1 MSVTNRKRKAVT
13 IWESGSGFVTSVKGL
28 AVKSIH
34 TAPSKGAL
42 FMKKYLALLVLMAGF
57 CTAAQAD
64 VWKWVDAQGKTHFV
78 DTNTPI
84 YTWVDESGDIHY
96 SDTPDH
102 EDAVSVEL
110 VWISNGSLADVQG
123 AEDKAGSGYAYPG
136 ETPEERAEREKAE
149 AYYCKRAT
157 EIYESYVNAPRL
169 YKTNDSGEREYLSK
183 EDAAR
188 TIAETRAQKEELCR

>member
-1 MSVTNRKRKAVT
+1 MNRLIAT
-13 IWESGSGFVTSVKGL
+13 GLLLFGF
-28 AVKSIH
+28 
-34 TAPSKGAL
+34 AL
-42 FMKKYLALLVLMAGF
+42 SAN
-57 CTAAQAD
+57 AD

-96 SDTPDH
+96 SDKPDH

-110 VWISNGSLADVQG
+110 VWVSSGSLADLDEG
-123 AEDKAGSGYAYPG
+123 EDKSGSGYAYPG
-136 ETPEERAEREKAE
+136 ETPDERAEREKAE

-169 YKTNDSGEREYLSK
+169 YKTNDAGEREYLSK
-183 EDAAR
+183 EEAAR
-188 TIAETRAQKEELCR
+188 TIAETRAQKDELCP

>member
-1 MSVTNRKRKAVT
+1 MNKIVV
-13 IWESGSGFVTSVKGL
+13 I
-28 AVKSIH
+28 
-34 TAPSKGAL
+34 
-42 FMKKYLALLVLMAGF
+42 LVLLAG
-57 CTAAQAD
+57 CSAVAQAD
-64 VWKWVDAQGKTHFV
+64 VWRWVDADGKTHFV

-110 VWISNGSLADVQG
+110 VWVSSGSLADV
-123 AEDKAGSGYAYPG
+123 EDSDDGSGSGAAYPG
-136 ETPEERAEREKAE
+136 ETPVERAEREKAE

-169 YKTNDSGEREYLSK
+169 YKTNDNGEREYLSK
-183 EDAAR
+183 EDAAK
-188 TIAETRAQKEELCR
+188 TIAETRAQKDELCR

>member
-1 MSVTNRKRKAVT
+1 
-13 IWESGSGFVTSVKGL
+13 
-28 AVKSIH
+28 
-34 TAPSKGAL
+34 
-42 FMKKYLALLVLMAGF
+42 MKKFLVSLVFLAAFSG
-57 CTAAQAD
+57 TANAD

-78 DTNTPI
+78 DTNTAI
-84 YTWVDESGDIHY
+84 YTWVDESGDVHY
-96 SDTPDH
+96 SDKPDH

-110 VWISNGSLADVQG
+110 VWVSSGSLAEVNKG
-123 AEDKAGSGYAYPG
+123 EDKSGSGYAYPG

-183 EDAAR
+183 EEAAK
-188 TIAETRAQKEELCR
+188 TIAETRAQKEENCR